1 MNTKTSTKSVKTQT
15 TTNPFAEGLSTS
27 GGVSKATRLTIDG
40 DPIAIKDAM
49 VAQGIKTPQIHK
61 ILGYLVALGGS
72 ATVAEL
78 DKHAETATGQ
88 LVWGTSERKL
98 YNQTVAKVLRTYL
111 PAMEGVAK
119 YGEDGKNGT
128 LKVVSV
134 S

>member
-1 MNTKTSTKSVKTQT
+1 MNTKTKQSAKTQKAI
-15 TTNPFAEGLSTS
+15 NPFEQGLSTS

-40 DPIAIKDAM
+40 DPVAIRDAM
-49 VAQGIKTPQIHK
+49 IAQGIKTPQIRK

-78 DKHAETATGQ
+78 DNYAVTATGQ
-88 LVWGTSERKL
+88 LVWGKSERDL

-128 LKVVSV
+128 LKVVQV

>member
-1 MNTKTSTKSVKTQT
+1 MNTKTKQSAKTQKAI
-15 TTNPFAEGLSTS
+15 NPFEQGLSTS

-40 DPIAIKDAM
+40 DPVAIRDAM
-49 VAQGIKTPQIHK
+49 IAQGIKTPQIRK

-78 DKHAETATGQ
+78 DKYAVTATGQ
-88 LVWGTSERKL
+88 LVWGKSERDL

-128 LKVVSV
+128 LKVVQV